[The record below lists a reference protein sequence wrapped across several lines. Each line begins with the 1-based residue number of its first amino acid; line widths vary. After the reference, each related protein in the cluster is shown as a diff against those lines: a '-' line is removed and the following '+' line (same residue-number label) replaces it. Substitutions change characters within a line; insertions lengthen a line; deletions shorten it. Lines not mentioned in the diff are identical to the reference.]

1 MASFITPYH
10 FLYLFFFFPHL
21 SASSV
26 THLCSHHEATSLIH
40 FKNSF
45 SIIKTEFTSFLC
57 DDIAG
62 LKSYPKT
69 NSWKEGTDCC
79 SWDGVTCDHL
89 NAHVI
94 ALDLSCSWL
103 YGNFPSNST
112 LFLLPHIQKL
122 NIAYN
127 DFNYSKIPSEFGQ
140 FTRLVYLNIS
150 ETLFAGKVPSQISHS
165 SKLVSLDLSH
175 NVFFDQLTIDKNT
188 LEGLVHN
195 LTEVRHLFLDRIIMP
210 SINLNVFMNLSSSIK
225 SLSLGGCDLQGKF
238 PSNILHSR
246 NLNLLNLGYNQNL
259 SLDLLNFNQSS
270 NLEHL
275 DLSWMSFTKLIDS
288 IDNLYVLKYLDL
300 SHSNLQG
307 SILISLGNLLQLTY
321 LDLSWNQLS
330 GEVPLSIL
338 SLTQLQHLRIAEN
351 SLKGPIPDE
360 KAAFPN
366 LISLDLSNN
375 LLNGKLPSWLYAA
388 SSLMEISLSKSIH
401 GVIEFGMFSNL
412 PNLEYLDLSLNSL
425 SLSSNNV
432 SQFSPFLR
440 GLKKLKTLDLSNN
453 RIEGKIPQWLQ
464 EVTCDSLSYLN
475 LSHNSLTEWN
485 YSTSFGNLS
494 NNLEFLNLKKN
505 KFYGMIPPTFA
516 KGCQLSNL
524 NLNGNQFE
532 GPFNYFSGPL
542 PRRHINS
549 FKAIINLTKDAGTM
563 TYMGVQ
569 DVNGSG
575 GFYSYSIGIVIK
587 GQDIAL
593 NKIFVMWAIIDLSN
607 SKFDGEFPKVIG
619 KLRSLKRLNLS
630 YNSLNGCIP
639 TLIGS
644 LTNHEW
650 LDLFSNKLVGR
661 IPRELLNLTALSMLN
676 LSMNELLPPP
686 PPPSNL
692 SEEGGS
698 KSNIDFGWKV
708 VLLGYRCGM
717 VLGLGVG
724 CVVFQTGKP
733 KWIVSLVEIIL
744 K

>member
-127 DFNYSKIPSEFGQ
+127 DFNYSKMPSEFGQ

-175 NVFFDQLTIDKNT
+175 N
-188 LEGLVHN
+188 
-195 LTEVRHLFLDRIIMP
+195 
-210 SINLNVFMNLSSSIK
+210 
-225 SLSLGGCDLQGKF
+225 
-238 PSNILHSR
+238 
-246 NLNLLNLGYNQNL
+246 
-259 SLDLLNFNQSS
+259 
-270 NLEHL
+270 
-275 DLSWMSFTKLIDS
+275 
-288 IDNLYVLKYLDL
+288 
-300 SHSNLQG
+300 G

-388 SSLMEISLSKSIH
+388 SSLMEISLSQNQFSGHIRQFQSKSLEMIVLGNNKLQGPLPSSIFQFLNLTWLLLYLNNLS

-464 EVTCDSLSYLN
+464 E
-475 LSHNSLTEWN
+475 WN

-505 KFYGMIPPTFA
+505 KSLEVLDLGNNKINDTFPHWL
-516 KGCQLSNL
+516 GS
-524 NLNGNQFE
+524 
-532 GPFNYFSGPL
+532 L
-542 PRRHINS
+542 PRLQVLVLN
-549 FKAIINLTKDAGTM
+549 
-563 TYMGVQ
+563 
-569 DVNGSG
+569 
-575 GFYSYSIGIVIK
+575 YSIGIVMK

-644 LTNHEW
+644 LTNLEW

-676 LSMNELLPPP
+676 LSMNELVGCIPQGKQFNTFGNTSYEGIKRLHGFLLSSDCNNNELPPP
-686 PPPSNL
+686 LPPSNL
-692 SEEGGS
+692 SEE
-698 KSNIDFGWKV
+698 
-708 VLLGYRCGM
+708 
-717 VLGLGVG
+717 
-724 CVVFQTGKP
+724 
-733 KWIVSLVEIIL
+733 
-744 K
+744 